1 VTNSVDWTG
10 LFVLGGVIA
19 AAFLIGLRMGLGWGD
34 LRERV
39 AKLEAWRSA
48 EEKYGDGKT

>member
-1 VTNSVDWTG
+1 MANAVDWTA

-19 AAFLIGLRMGLGWGD
+19 ASFLIGLRMGLGWGD

-39 AKLEAWRSA
+39 ARLEAWRGA
-48 EEKYGDGKT
+48 EEKK

>member
-1 VTNSVDWTG
+1 MANAVDWTA

-19 AAFLIGLRMGLGWGD
+19 AAFLVGLRMGLGWGD

-39 AKLEAWRSA
+39 AKLEAWRNV
-48 EEKYGDGKT
+48 EEKEVKKR